1 MARLLSER
9 PETSSNR
16 SSTTSATSTNV
27 KKMGDDETSLKNTW
41 NINNEGPGSSNSLN
55 TNFNNNKSIVTSRK
69 LSFKLRN
76 ANTST
81 SSRPTFRATRVTIS
95 SNNVTALASKFNAVV
110 IENNAQGRALLK
122 KLNGGNHVPIKKP
135 SKPVE
140 GKVRAAVQHF
150 ETNRSNNYSE
160 HRPKFVLVRKHS
172 SNKYTNN
179 NNRKSIA
186 QSLNNKLDNVT
197 EIEQDETKTLT
208 ASYQESEVKTKP
220 KKKPNQRSIKTNLP
234 QNPFS
239 ANPCFTTSTS
249 INNSSESK
257 FEIGNKNT
265 DDKTDNDINKN
276 STETDLKSN
285 NDDTFVVKC
294 DSSTEVKE
302 KDHHD
307 KQNGIPIKYRIK
319 DKKNNNN
326 NNNNA
331 VTKSKGK
338 FRTCV
343 LSSTGFYCVGD
354 YETDDIDGSKGDKN
368 YKATCIMQ
376 IGNDDNHVIIE
387 EGYSKR
393 QSSNNNSDTTVL
405 MKNNKPKLQPKPN
418 VIEINNVDLT
428 KKKSSSSTS
437 SSTSSLS
444 KDCISEIKVD
454 SLLHQDKKLSLA
466 KDQSNLESALN
477 EISLN
482 TNINEESKT
491 IKNTSVKPNR
501 SFLWR
506 NITSNKI
513 EIKDIVKDIKDKES
527 LIIAG
532 VKHNVEAKLTNDSRL
547 FQENNKKGDSLNGN
561 DNDKQPTYMNGSV
574 VCNLQHQKEF
584 KNDESVKKEKCT
596 TLTRN
601 VSVNNNRKSSLYN
614 CILQNSNDLQNDS
627 TDGGLLNA
635 NKFRSTSSLTSFK
648 KDQNIEEKENVLKRI
663 SLPSSTSPAI
673 NSTNTSTKII
683 YEEFE
688 NTLNN
693 SVTSGSFL
701 YKNIYITEARNE
713 DILPIGAKNESVTV
727 LNNYE
732 EIQQNNSVTL
742 TQALPYSPSYV
753 ESSKSSYGYVD
764 PGNYEDLEDNYASI
778 NDNYDVNRENIY
790 DDVINVKKD
799 IQILI
804 NKETSGSSCGNE
816 LSHYESV
823 YQTESCSA
831 FEKDSDS
838 SCDQSN
844 SLYGITGCRPSS
856 RSSSVSYHITGHG
869 QPTPRSETS
878 DEWVDVDNSGDE
890 EILVYTER
898 DRTRGRNVNGTGWC
912 QKVRREWSKRAN
924 RSDGSDSD
932 SNDHQYESVQG
943 QTAQPIVCDDFDGSF
958 DSDSSFDDD
967 DRLSKSNRSKLQ
979 ESYCDRTLPSVPQND
994 GIYGLMKQAG
1004 RRMRKHWSIGKS
1016 LRRIRKMSSGT
1027 LVHSSSTDEQADS
1040 TNGSNLNRRRW
1051 SSFKSKFK
1059 TSSNSGS
1066 TFYLDSD
1073 QLSLQKQDTI
1083 ENCDKISTIS
1093 SSTAITTTTTSTN
1106 QSSVPVDPRRFSVS
1120 SLRPTS
1126 PPPPP
1131 PTFIHKNPLNIS
1143 NVSEENA
1150 PKRPPRSGNS
1160 SASWYS
1166 ETEAFETSTNG
1177 SSENSFNRSNNSAW
1191 YTDSGLWDGSQT
1203 VTPDSGSENSS
1214 SHGSDLHLRFA
1225 DEPLYQFYNATVTEK
1240 ELNLCYST
1248 TDKDNTGEP
1257 LDSDGYEEIGD
1268 HLISRP
1274 SAMEL
1279 ITPKY
1284 GHHRTL
1290 WCEIPQV
1297 LNSEILRTLTKEER
1311 KLQEAKFEVMT
1322 SEASYFKSLIVL
1334 EKHFAASPLLQDE
1347 SVLSAKDRKSLFGC
1361 ITPVRKCSEK
1371 LLSSLDKCW
1380 QESIMLA
1387 GICDIIHRHAIH
1399 YFQVYISYCS
1409 NQIDLNATLKK
1420 LKETNKKFED
1430 TLAHLEADPK
1440 CESLSLHS
1448 FLMLPMQR
1456 ITRMPLL
1463 VDAILSKLEISHPEY
1478 SSCQFA
1484 LKTLNEFVQRCNEET
1499 RQQERVIEMMKLSS
1513 QLDFSKDVRTL
1524 PIVSKNRWL
1533 VRSGQVIQLN
1543 LDTRQTFGRR
1553 FTKSGSKITLFLFND
1568 VLLLAKR
1575 KSNEDGY
1582 VVIDHCQKNLIQMN
1596 EEDDVVNNSSRYL
1609 IKLAMLKN
1617 HEGRLVEMF
1626 LSCDSETCRQRWM
1639 QAVAPPTSEIPGESI
1654 YESWDCPQVV
1664 GIHSYIS
1671 VQPDELSLQK
1681 GDIINV
1687 LRKMTDGWYYGERT
1701 RDGEKGW
1708 FPGNHVHEII
1718 SSHVRARNLRQ
1729 RYRLLVLSGSYL
1741 LEQQNN
1747 RKSVK

>member
-924 RSDGSDSD
+924 RS
-932 SNDHQYESVQG
+932 
-943 QTAQPIVCDDFDGSF
+943 
-958 DSDSSFDDD
+958 
-967 DRLSKSNRSKLQ
+967 
-979 ESYCDRTLPSVPQND
+979 
-994 GIYGLMKQAG
+994 
-1004 RRMRKHWSIGKS
+1004 
-1016 LRRIRKMSSGT
+1016 GT
-1027 LVHSSSTDEQADS
+1027 
-1040 TNGSNLNRRRW
+1040 
-1051 SSFKSKFK
+1051 
-1059 TSSNSGS
+1059 
-1066 TFYLDSD
+1066 
-1073 QLSLQKQDTI
+1073 
-1083 ENCDKISTIS
+1083 
-1093 SSTAITTTTTSTN
+1093 
-1106 QSSVPVDPRRFSVS
+1106 
-1120 SLRPTS
+1120 
-1126 PPPPP
+1126 
-1131 PTFIHKNPLNIS
+1131 
-1143 NVSEENA
+1143 VSEENA